1 MNMVWKDLYHNV
13 KMHGL
18 TDTILLV
25 ILLLSLYLSV
35 FSDVFGKVSGFKWS
49 NEKNLC
55 NYVHFG
61 KKRLGNIS

>member
-18 TDTILLV
+18 TGILLV
-25 ILLLSLYLSV
+25 ILLFSLYLSI
-35 FSDVFGKVSGFKWS
+35 FSDVFGKVSGFKWF

-55 NYVHFG
+55 TYVHFG
-61 KKRLGNIS
+61 EKWLGNIS